1 MTEGRAG
8 GRAGDHSTCERAS
21 ADVRET
27 AYTSQLKLRASGL
40 HMRTDRSEAL
50 RTHFKNKPKII
61 DSSTTPSL
69 GWLSVFPL
77 SQTLSK
83 LSSFP
88 LPPSRTGTVSL
99 PWLGGCNLLQAAG
112 QAERSPSYLD
122 RGSPGKS
129 YQREGVFKYSRNCS
143 NHFLLS
149 LQPPLLHLLHRF
161 IKRPNPPLTFSPSDR
176 HPPPPLSPIPRRFF
190 PPLAFLNSLPS
201 SPVFPPLVSS

>member
-69 GWLSVFPL
+69 VG
-77 SQTLSK
+77 
-83 LSSFP
+83 
-88 LPPSRTGTVSL
+88 
-99 PWLGGCNLLQAAG
+99 
-112 QAERSPSYLD
+112 
-122 RGSPGKS
+122 
-129 YQREGVFKYSRNCS
+129 
-143 NHFLLS
+143 FL
-149 LQPPLLHLLHRF
+149 
-161 IKRPNPPLTFSPSDR
+161 FSPSLR
-176 HPPPPLSPIPRRFF
+176 LSPSSLLF
-190 PPLAFLNSLPS
+190 PSLPLAQELCLFHGWEVVICYRRLGRQRGLPLIWTGDHQENHIRGKACLNIAVIAAIISCCLFNPPS
-201 SPVFPPLVSS
+201 FTSSTAL